1 MSVHVYESPEKL
13 AEAAAREFA
22 TKAAEAIE
30 ERGRFAVVLA
40 GGSTPKAT
48 YGILA
53 RDYTDSI
60 DWGKVHVFFGD
71 ERTVPPDHEDSNYR
85 MAREALLDHI
95 RVGSVH
101 RIRCELP
108 PDDSAAAYK
117 EDLREFFGGLP
128 QFDLILLGIGGDG
141 HTASLFPETP
151 ALEVQDRWVVANPVP
166 KLDTTRVT
174 LTVPVINAARLVVFL
189 VAGEDKAEALKE
201 ILEGDADPREY
212 PATLVRPPTGPDW
225 MLDHAAARLLSE
237 SL

>member
-40 GGSTPKAT
+40 GGSTPKAM

-53 RDYTDSI
+53 RDYSDGI
-60 DWGKVHVFFGD
+60 DWSKVHVFFGD
-71 ERTVPPDHEDSNYR
+71 ERTVAPDHKDSNYR
-85 MAREALLDHI
+85 TAREALLDHI

-101 RIRCELP
+101 RMRCELT
-108 PDDSAAAYK
+108 PDEAAADY
-117 EDLREFFGGLP
+117 EEQLREFFGGLP

-151 ALEVQDRWVVANPVP
+151 ALEVRDRWVFANPVP
-166 KLDTTRVT
+166 KLDTIRIT
-174 LTVPVINAARLVVFL
+174 LTVPVINAAGSVVFL

-201 ILEGDADPREY
+201 ILEGEADPREY
-212 PATLVRPPTGPDW
+212 PATLVHPPAGPDW
-225 MLDHAAARLLSE
+225 MLDRAAARLLSE
-237 SL
+237 PL